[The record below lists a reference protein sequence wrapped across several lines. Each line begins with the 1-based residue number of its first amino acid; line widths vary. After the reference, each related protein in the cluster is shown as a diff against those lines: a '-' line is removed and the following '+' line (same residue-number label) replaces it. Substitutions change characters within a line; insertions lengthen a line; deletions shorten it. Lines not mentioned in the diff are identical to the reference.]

1 MNYGKRGTAKLQ
13 KSLTSKTIKFKK
25 LFFASALKIV
35 LVGALSVVIVGAC
48 FGIGAF
54 KGILSAA
61 PDVDPAAVLP
71 RGFATVVYDARGN
84 ELTKLVAANS
94 NRSSEDIERIPQYL
108 RDAFV
113 AIEDQRFYDH
123 NGIDIKRILS
133 AGLMAIQNRE
143 LSQGASTIT
152 QQIIK
157 NNVFDNWTNESDIQ
171 KIKRKVQEQYLAL
184 ELEKKMS
191 KEEIL
196 EVYMNTIN
204 LGQNTLGVKA
214 AAKRYFNKEPYQLTL
229 SECAVIAATTSNPSR
244 YNPISH
250 PDLNKKRRDIVLGNM
265 KEQGYITQEEYDD
278 AMADDV
284 YSRIMA
290 VNEESEV
297 NSVYTYFVDEVTE
310 QVLAD
315 LMEIKG
321 FNETQ
326 AHHLLFSGG
335 LSIYTTQDPDI
346 QAICDEIYSN
356 EENYPETVKW
366 LLSYALTIEKANGE
380 KENHSTEMYK
390 AYYKQQNASFDLL
403 YATQD
408 DAYAAIEA
416 YKQAVMEEGDKV
428 DGERISLVPQPQVS
442 ITVEDQSTG
451 YVVAIVGG
459 RGTKEASRTLNRA
472 TNTTRQPGSTFK
484 VVSTY
489 APALDSAG
497 LTLADVQNDAPFN
510 YTGGRPV
517 RNWWGSNYRGLL
529 SLRYGIAQS
538 ANVVAVKTLTQISPQ
553 LGFDYLQN
561 FGFTTLVDKRVESD
575 GTVRSDIGQPLAL
588 GGITDGVT
596 NMELNAAYA
605 TIANQGTY
613 IKPKLYTKIV
623 DHDGNVLID
632 NTAPESKQVI
642 KQTTAWLLTS
652 AMVDVVTTGT
662 GGSVNFG
669 NMAIAGK
676 TGTTSDYKDVW
687 FSGFTPYYTA
697 TTWTGYDNNANMK
710 TSAEKNLSKTM
721 WKKVMSRIHENLEY
735 KSFPMV
741 NGIVTASVCSKS
753 GRLPIAGVCDVQGCV
768 KTEYFAEG
776 TVPTEYC
783 DVHYFSNICQYCGLT
798 ATEECPFK
806 QASAIEQVPAR
817 LQDNNLASA
826 LTSLPETADADATQ
840 MCPHD
845 STFMSA
851 PNAPEVLQQQM
862 LEMQQRAAAAA
873 AAQAVPTEPVSDT
886 D

>member
-1 MNYGKRGTAKLQ
+1 MNYGKRGIIKVQ

-25 LFFASALKIV
+25 LFFVTALKLL
-35 LVGALSVVIVGAC
+35 LVGALSLMIVGVC

-54 KGILSAA
+54 KGILSSA
-61 PDVDPAAVLP
+61 PEVDPASVFP
-71 RGFATVVYDARGN
+71 QGYATIVYDAKGN

-94 NRSSEDIERIPQYL
+94 NRSYEKIDKIPQNL
-108 RDAFV
+108 CDAFV
-113 AIEDQRFYDH
+113 AIEDERFYEH
-123 NGIDIKRILS
+123 NVIDIKRILS
-133 AGLMAIQNRE
+133 AGFMVLRDRE

-157 NNVFDNWTNESDIQ
+157 NNVFDNWTNESNIQ
-171 KIKRKVQEQYLAL
+171 KIRRKIQEQYLAL

-191 KEEIL
+191 KEQIL
-196 EVYMNTIN
+196 EIYMSTIN

-214 AAKRYFNKEPYQLTL
+214 AALRYFNKQPYQLTL

-250 PDLNKKRRDIVLGNM
+250 PDNNKTRRDIVLEKM
-265 KEQGYITQEEYDD
+265 KEQGYITQEEYDQ

-284 YSRIMA
+284 YSRILA
-290 VNEESEV
+290 VNEENEEK
-297 NSVYTYFVDEVTE
+297 SVYTYFVDEVTE

-315 LMEIKG
+315 LMELKG

-326 AHHLLFSGG
+326 AHWLLFSGG

-346 QAICDEIYSN
+346 QAICDEVYSN
-356 EENYPETVKW
+356 EENYPENVKW
-366 LLSYALTIEKANGE
+366 YLNYALTIKKADGE
-380 KENHSTEMYK
+380 KENHSTEMFKAHYK
-390 AYYKQQNASFDLL
+390 EQNASFDLL
-403 YATQD
+403 YSSKD
-408 DAYAAIEA
+408 EAYEAIEA
-416 YKQAVMEEGDKV
+416 YKHDVMEEGDTV
-428 DGERISLVPQPQVS
+428 EGERVTLTPQPQVS

-451 YVVAIVGG
+451 HIVALVGG

-510 YTGGRPV
+510 YAGGRPV

-553 LGFDYLQN
+553 LGFDYLEN
-561 FGFTTLVDKRVESD
+561 FGFTTLVEKRVEKD
-575 GTVRSDIGQPLAL
+575 GSIVSDIGQPLAL

-605 TIANQGTY
+605 AIANQGTY
-613 IKPKLYTKIV
+613 IKPKLYTKIL

-632 NTAPESKQVI
+632 NTAPESTQVI
-642 KQTTAWLLTS
+642 KQSTAWLLTS
-652 AMVDVVTTGT
+652 AMVDVVTAGT

-687 FSGFTPYYTA
+687 FSGYTPYYTA
-697 TTWTGYDNNANMK
+697 TTWTGYDNNVSMK

-721 WKKVMSRIHENLEY
+721 WKKVMSKIHENLEY
-735 KSFPMV
+735 KSFPTSS
-741 NGIVTASVCSKS
+741 GIVTATICSKS
-753 GRLPIAGVCDVQGCV
+753 GKLPITSVCDGCV
-768 KTEYFAEG
+768 RTEYFAEG

-783 DVHYFSNICQYCGLT
+783 DVHYFSNTCQYCGLQ
-798 ATEECPFK
+798 AAEECPFK
-806 QASAIEQVPAR
+806 QASVIEQVPAR

-826 LTSLPETADADATQ
+826 LTPPETDLAEETQ
-840 MCPHD
+840 MCPHN
-845 STFMSA
+845 STFMTA
-851 PNAPEVLQQQM
+851 PNAQEVLQQQI
-862 LEMQQRAAAAA
+862 LEMQQRAAAEAA
-873 AAQAVPTEPVSDT
+873 TANPPIPEEPVSDT
-886 D
+886 E